1 MKKCSI
7 TLILICL
14 MPILA
19 FAQEFEKGDK
29 VISLGIGLGSSIGSF
44 NTSSQI
50 PALSAQYEQGVWET
64 GGPGVISLGG
74 YIGYKAYT
82 YDYSSSS
89 YSYEQ
94 KWDYILLGVRSA
106 YHWNGHNVDNLDLYG
121 GLMLGYYLLNYSYSD
136 SNGSSTGGDNYS
148 NTAGLS
154 IYLGSRYY
162 FSQNLAAFAEA
173 GYGVAYLNIGVA
185 LKL

>member
-1 MKKCSI
+1 MKSLKLFI
-7 TLILICL
+7 TLFALSPL
-14 MPILA
+14 LA

-29 VISLGIGLGSSIGSF
+29 VVSFGIGLGSSIGNYS
-44 NTSSQI
+44 TSSQL
-50 PALSAQYEQGVWET
+50 PALSAQYEQGVWDI

-74 YIGYKAYT
+74 YIGYKAFK

-106 YHWNGHNVDNLDLYG
+106 YHWNGHNVDKLDLYG

-136 SNGSSTGGDNYS
+136 SNGSSTGGDSYS
-148 NTAGLS
+148 NTGGLS
-154 IYLGSRYY
+154 LYLGSRYY
-162 FSQNLAAFAEA
+162 FTGNLAAFAEA